1 MVLPAEFQRYRS
13 IPMCFRQ
20 PLLTAVVV
28 AACGGVLICAAAVCC
43 GLGFV
48 ILFPRLHPENG
59 FPLFGQLISLPVA
72 VQQLPVRVAVILS
85 CSAAIGC
92 IVLSYL
98 TGQLGERLA
107 ARFAAAETSRL
118 QQSLQRKA
126 IRLQP
131 ADLSGSVASQ
141 AELLCTSILPRFES
155 ETAVWFSRRCTVIT
169 HLPLISIAL
178 LGSEWRP
185 ALQLAIPVLAGQYLI
200 ASERRRANSTLS
212 VMMEELSTRQ
222 QELPQSFERARLV
235 TAYGMEQEEQEQFLD
250 RLSLLRRQS
259 EKLNSR
265 QQTHRLLIFL
275 LQLFMPAITMTLI
288 GLQLHAGLLP
298 ATAACMAVL
307 LLGLYNTAGQFL
319 HVESSDSAAQL
330 DQLSTFLDSVPS
342 VSQRPG
348 ASFLQPLAK
357 TLTLNQVTLH
367 SAALG
372 DIVRKLDL
380 RITAGERIGLISTE
394 MTAAHAV
401 AAMLPRFID
410 PDAGQ
415 ILIDGNDIRDA
426 TLESLRAEVVLVSE
440 NDPVLN
446 ATALENITCGQADV
460 SRQQAIEAAKTVH
473 ADSFLRNLPQ
483 GYDTRLGE
491 QGQRLRHEQVF
502 RLGLARALVRDP
514 ALLIIQEPQHRMDQ
528 AEKDLLDDAFQRL
541 SIRRTLILIPG
552 RLSTLRRCDK
562 VILLDR
568 GQVAAE
574 GSYEELIHS
583 SELYRHWEYTNFNS
597 FRNRPASQP

>member
-235 TAYGMEQEEQEQFLD
+235 TAYGMEQEEQEQFQD

-259 EKLNSR
+259 
-265 QQTHRLLIFL
+265 
-275 LQLFMPAITMTLI
+275 AC
-288 GLQLHAGLLP
+288 LP
-298 ATAACMAVL
+298 
-307 LLGLYNTAGQFL
+307 
-319 HVESSDSAAQL
+319 S
-330 DQLSTFLDSVPS
+330 P
-342 VSQRPG
+342 
-348 ASFLQPLAK
+348 
-357 TLTLNQVTLH
+357 
-367 SAALG
+367 
-372 DIVRKLDL
+372 
-380 RITAGERIGLISTE
+380 
-394 MTAAHAV
+394 
-401 AAMLPRFID
+401 
-410 PDAGQ
+410 
-415 ILIDGNDIRDA
+415 
-426 TLESLRAEVVLVSE
+426 
-440 NDPVLN
+440 
-446 ATALENITCGQADV
+446 
-460 SRQQAIEAAKTVH
+460 
-473 ADSFLRNLPQ
+473 
-483 GYDTRLGE
+483 
-491 QGQRLRHEQVF
+491 
-502 RLGLARALVRDP
+502 
-514 ALLIIQEPQHRMDQ
+514 
-528 AEKDLLDDAFQRL
+528 
-541 SIRRTLILIPG
+541 
-552 RLSTLRRCDK
+552 
-562 VILLDR
+562 
-568 GQVAAE
+568 
-574 GSYEELIHS
+574 
-583 SELYRHWEYTNFNS
+583 
-597 FRNRPASQP
+597 